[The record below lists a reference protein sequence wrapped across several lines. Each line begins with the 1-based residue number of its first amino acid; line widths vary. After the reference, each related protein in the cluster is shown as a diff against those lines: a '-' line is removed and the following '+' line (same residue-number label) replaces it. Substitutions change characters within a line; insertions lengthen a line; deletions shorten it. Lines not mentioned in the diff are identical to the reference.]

1 MLRADLLLLLRKYTP
16 LHKAADSESV
26 QLLITAKSN
35 PNAED
40 HVIGLITANVIDL
53 CGVELC
59 GLLLQLEATALHT
72 AVMDG
77 HIEAVQL
84 LLTAKSNPNAE
95 DGVSDCDGNVRC

>member
-72 AVMDG
+72 AVM
-77 HIEAVQL
+77 EPRCTRL
-84 LLTAKSNPNAE
+84 LWMDTLRQCSYFLLQRAIRMLRT
-95 DGVSDCDGNVRC
+95 G